1 MSSSSTG
8 SELMQLSKVMG
19 WFRPSGGCTSE
30 VVGGTVFGL
39 GTCVHTLWAIGGRD
53 VAEPALLGA
62 GNADRRLWRRDAAD
76 EAAEVLDEA
85 LVDAALGNAVGV
97 VVVNDLAGELG
108 IPVLL
113 HGLGQGVHVD
123 HDLVMV
129 PGLFLAALDVN
140 DEDAVVV
147 EHQQVGL
154 AGEGGGLTAESE
166 SVLVLEAYVVA
177 AVGPLVSLL
186 VEQGGMPREPV
197 GLVEVGRFTVPALV
211 MG

>member
-1 MSSSSTG
+1 MDH
-8 SELMQLSKVMG
+8 
-19 WFRPSGGCTSE
+19 SE
-30 VVGGTVFGL
+30 VGGVSTFSRGGV
-39 GTCVHTLWAIGGRD
+39 VHSLWAVSGRD
-53 VAEPALLGA
+53 VAEAALLGA
-62 GNADRRLWRRDAAD
+62 GNADRRLWRCDATD

-108 IPVLL
+108 IPVLG

-129 PGLFLAALDVN
+129 PGLYLAALDVD

-147 EHQQVGL
+147 ENEQVGL
-154 AGEGGGLTAESE
+154 AGEGGGLPAEAE
-166 SVLVLEAYVVA
+166 GVLVLEADVVA

-186 VEQGGMPREPV
+186 VEQGGMPGEPV
-197 GLVEVGRFTVPALV
+197 GLVEVGGRFSLALV
-211 MG
+211 MGFEPDGPFARVLAGQ